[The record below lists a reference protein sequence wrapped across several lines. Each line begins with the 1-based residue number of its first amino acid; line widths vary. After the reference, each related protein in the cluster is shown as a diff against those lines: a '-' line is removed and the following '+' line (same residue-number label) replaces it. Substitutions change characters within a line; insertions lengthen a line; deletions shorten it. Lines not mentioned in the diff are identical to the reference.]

1 VTGPDL
7 PTEVGAFLRAWLPA
21 QGAAHGLAHLCVGY
35 SGGLD
40 STVLLHVLAGQR
52 QGLGFTLSALH
63 VHHGLM
69 PEADA
74 WAVHC
79 AKVCAAWAVPLTVER
94 MAVQTADK
102 GVEAAARDA
111 RRAAF
116 ARQPVEAI
124 VLAQHQGD
132 QAETL
137 LFRLL
142 RGAGTRGLSA
152 MRPVVIVAGS
162 PPLWRPLLTTPRA
175 ELLRYAESHSLSW
188 IEDPSNAD
196 PVYSRNFLRNAVLP
210 LLAQRFPAVTTI
222 LARTAE
228 QLAEDAALLDEL
240 AALDMQVALD
250 AEGRLCTAHLAAL
263 SAPRARNVLRHWLA
277 QAGLHID
284 RARLEDLLRQAL
296 AAPDAHP
303 LIQIK
308 GCTITRHAGILA
320 LSLHHAEG

>member
-7 PTEVGAFLRAWLPA
+7 PTEVGAFLRAVLPA
-21 QGAAHGLAHLCVGY
+21 TGAAHLCVGY

-40 STVLLHVLAGQR
+40 STVLLHLLAAQR
-52 QGLGFTLSALH
+52 QDLGFTLSALH

-74 WAVHC
+74 WAVQC

-94 MAVQTADK
+94 MTVQTADK

-116 ARQPVEAI
+116 SRQKVDAI
-124 VLAQHQGD
+124 VLAHHQGD

-142 RGAGTRGLSA
+142 RGAGTRGLAA
-152 MRPVVIVAGS
+152 MRPVVSVAGS
-162 PPLWRPLLTTPRA
+162 PALWRPLLTTPRGA
-175 ELLRYAESHSLSW
+175 LMRYAEAHSLSW

-196 PVYSRNFLRNAVLP
+196 PRYSRNFLRNAVVP
-210 LLAQRFPAVTTI
+210 LLATRFPAVTAI
-222 LARTAE
+222 LARTAT
-228 QLAEDAALLDEL
+228 QMGEDADLLDAL
-240 AALDMQVALD
+240 AAHDMQGAMD
-250 AEGRLCTAHLAAL
+250 AEGRLSTACLAAL
-263 SAPRARNVLRHWLA
+263 SPPRARNVLRHWLA
-277 QAGLHID
+277 QAGLHVG
-284 RARLEDLLRQAL
+284 RARVDDLLRQAL

-303 LIQIK
+303 LIQIN
-308 GCTITRHAGILA
+308 GYTLTRHAGILA
-320 LSLHHAEG
+320 LSLYHAEG